1 MLMKE
6 TYDTRGR
13 QRNILRLLGFDIEGF
28 VHMAAYRILIF
39 ASAIIGIAILGTMI
53 FAPQYI
59 NTGYIEVMVLVVW
72 ALITP
77 HVYETAK
84 AFALIASRGLSSPD
98 VNQSFVNFA
107 VKNKSALAAY
117 RAFPYG
123 ILAVWV
129 LGFIIISA
137 MWLV

>member
-6 TYDTRGR
+6 IYDVRGR
-13 QRNILRLLGFDIEGF
+13 QRNILRLLGFDMEGF
-28 VHMAAYRILIF
+28 VHMAVYRILIF
-39 ASAIIGIAILGTMI
+39 ASVIIGVAILGTII
-53 FAPQYI
+53 FAPQNI
-59 NTGYIEVMVLVVW
+59 NAGYIEVLVLVFW

-77 HVYETAK
+77 QVYETAK
-84 AFALIASRGLSSPD
+84 AFALIDSRGLSSSD

-107 VKNKSALAAY
+107 VKNKSVLAAY

-129 LGFIIISA
+129 LGFIIVFA